1 MTEDTAIPLIILAFA
16 LVALFLLL
24 KRPRRVRIRINL
36 LRLAPHMPLCPSCTA
51 QYEAQS
57 VFCPHCSM
65 PLSMGA
71 VCGPLQSTFAE
82 GEAFRRSVK
91 NPKGLAVLGLV
102 LLALPSIIA
111 FLAWA
116 HEYGPVDA
124 AFMLPDA
131 VLGFVFLAIIFRVLE
146 ARTKPPATQFSSED
160 PGA

>member
-1 MTEDTAIPLIILAFA
+1 MSEDIAIPLIILAFA
-16 LVALFLLL
+16 LVTVLQVI
-24 KRPRRVRIRINL
+24 KRRRPVGIRVNL
-36 LRLAPHMPLCPSCTA
+36 LRLTPHTPLCPSCTA
-51 QYEAQS
+51 QIEAQS

-91 NPKGLAVLGLV
+91 RPTRLAVLGLL

-116 HEYGPVDA
+116 HEYGPFDA

-131 VLGFVFLAIIFRVLE
+131 VLGFVFVAIVLRVLE
-146 ARTKPPATQFSSED
+146 ARARPPSPQEPPEA